1 MIPSVPQ
8 SRNVLAYV
16 HALRHHAE
24 GNLLH
29 RFSFG
34 YPLHGPLSLQTCGA
48 GRVQSCIA
56 SAIASSARFAV
67 MHIPTTNPAMSI
79 ASATMPKISRC
90 IISPP
95 LVHTSCTAAHIHRLL
110 PPHASSAQ
118 CLCGFHRGHVALR
131 HGHTCTLVRSLFHLA
146 LNVVCAC
153 WVHQCS
159 RYERL
164 EAHAAQIID
173 RLDVQHCLAWGRRA
187 NATDDTDGLLT
198 CRAWQ

>member
-1 MIPSVPQ
+1 M
-8 SRNVLAYV
+8 
-16 HALRHHAE
+16 
-24 GNLLH
+24 
-29 RFSFG
+29 
-34 YPLHGPLSLQTCGA
+34 
-48 GRVQSCIA
+48 QSCIA

-95 LVHTSCTAAHIHRLL
+95 LARTSCTAAHIHRLL

-118 CLCGFHRGHVALR
+118 CLCGFHRW
-131 HGHTCTLVRSLFHLA
+131 HGQVLHDRTYTLVHSLFHLA

-164 EAHAAQIID
+164 EAHATECID
-173 RLDVQHCLAWGRRA
+173 WLDVYLALAWRSRA
-187 NATDDTDGLLT
+187 NALQYPNGLLACLHRDT
-198 CRAWQ
+198 AKFRTFEHKLSQCNQR